1 MAVPMASS
9 ATVVTLGG
17 SKEVPNIAYSR
28 GTFVTFPRVSYRV
41 ESRFMWQAQNFC
53 VIFRRRVALFVA
65 GAHFGDLQAQHF
77 GHVAMR
83 VFCESHCWGCVKW

>member
-53 VIFRRRVALFVA
+53 HFQKTSCTLRGRR
-65 GAHFGDLQAQHF
+65 AHFGDLQAQHF